1 MSISMQEMILGL
13 SINAVITGV
22 IVVSALVLARKE
34 AFEAKLRDAEK
45 LFDTIRKAS

>member
-1 MSISMQEMILGL
+1 MSTYMQELMLGL

-22 IVVSALVLARKE
+22 IVVVAVVLARKE
-34 AFEAKLRDAEK
+34 AFEGKLPDAEK